1 MQDDIIKKKLR
12 EVGLSYTLTP
22 KYFQIPRE
30 NNMSSKAPKWFSD
43 WSTEF
48 EKRNNARFD
57 RLEAKVDKN
66 TNMILENRNM
76 ILKAHPE
83 FNK

>member
-1 MQDDIIKKKLR
+1 MQDAIIKKKLK

-30 NNMSSKAPKWFSD
+30 NNMSSKAPKWFE
-43 WSTEF
+43 EF

-57 RLEAKVDKN
+57 SLDNRIDKLEAKVDRN
-66 TNMILENRNM
+66 SEMILE
-76 ILKAHPE
+76 AHPE
-83 FNK
+83 FKK